1 MLPGSVLPAPGLNFE
16 RSVMQYQMSGVPAP
30 RLVPQPIAPAPPEMS
45 RPSPKEPRSWRWL
58 ILLACALAIGA
69 GLFLWRQRAIAKR
82 EAASQSVAAIRSAAV
97 RTGTLNRAVRLT
109 GTTGAE
115 RYIALV
121 TPQLRGRGDFH
132 RDAKEFS
139 SGQNM
144 NKVVQ
149 SSARSSNSSSTSSST
164 SSASGGTVQST
175 MGQSNVGS
183 SAFQAATSRL
193 SKSSSASSSASSSSS
208 ATSSSAASNP
218 LGSTS
223 DSLFSSTGGGGGN
236 DFMLIL
242 QKLAKPGSRVRK
254 GELIAEFDRI
264 NMQNRIDDY
273 QSGVAQT
280 EASFK
285 KMKEELE
292 VGRKAHDQTIAT
304 AKSELDKARLE
315 LKTIPVLSAI
325 QAERT
330 RLAVEEAEARYQQL
344 VAEAQLVD
352 AGMNAQIRNAEIELE
367 QARIYLKRTVANA
380 ERMVVHSPIDG
391 LVVVQNT
398 FRGSEFAPIQEGDQL
413 WPGMMFVQVVDTTSM
428 IINAVVN
435 QVDVEKIRIG
445 QSAKVKFDAYP
456 GLELTARIF
465 SIGAITRPGGMR
477 ASFVKDVPVRLK
489 LENTDPRV
497 IPDLSVSCDVVV
509 ETEANA
515 TIAPKAAVFS
525 DDGGK
530 SSFVFVKNGDG
541 WEKRAIETGLGDH
554 LDVVIRQGLR
564 PGETV
569 ALDRPP
575 DGKVNV

>member
-1 MLPGSVLPAPGLNFE
+1 
-16 RSVMQYQMSGVPAP
+16 
-30 RLVPQPIAPAPPEMS
+30 
-45 RPSPKEPRSWRWL
+45 
-58 ILLACALAIGA
+58 
-69 GLFLWRQRAIAKR
+69 
-82 EAASQSVAAIRSAAV
+82 
-97 RTGTLNRAVRLT
+97 
-109 GTTGAE
+109 
-115 RYIALV
+115 
-121 TPQLRGRGDFH
+121 
-132 RDAKEFS
+132 
-139 SGQNM
+139 
-144 NKVVQ
+144 
-149 SSARSSNSSSTSSST
+149 
-164 SSASGGTVQST
+164 
-175 MGQSNVGS
+175 
-183 SAFQAATSRL
+183 
-193 SKSSSASSSASSSSS
+193 
-208 ATSSSAASNP
+208 
-218 LGSTS
+218 
-223 DSLFSSTGGGGGN
+223 
-236 DFMLIL
+236 MLIL

-330 RLAVEEAEARYQQL
+330 RLAVEEAEARHQQL

-352 AGMNAQIRNAEIELE
+352 AGMNAQVRNAEIELE

-489 LENTDPRV
+489 LENADPRV

-509 ETEANA
+509 ETEANT